1 MSRRDR
7 NYLLGIVASLVV
19 GSLVAWAGSDGSVE
33 VGSVPVFALCGALA
47 YVVNWVAFVPSYVA
61 RTEQYFD
68 LMGSVTYLSVVGAAL
83 LLSSDLD
90 ARAVVVALL
99 VAVWAVRLGSFLFM
113 RIRRDG
119 GDGRFDKIKQS
130 FLNFLMVWTIQG
142 LWVFLTVAC
151 ALAVITAEDRSDFG
165 WVAALGVVIWVGGF
179 AIEVTADRQ
188 KSAFRAD
195 PANQGRFIDVGLWAW
210 SRHPNYF
217 GEIMLWTGI
226 AVIALPVLSGW
237 RWLMLISPVFVYVLL
252 TRISGVPM
260 LEARARKRWGDQEDF
275 RAYTE
280 RTPVLMLRP
289 PRN

>member
-7 NYLLGIVASLVV
+7 TYLVAIIASLVV

-47 YVVNWVAFVPSYVA
+47 FVVNWVAFVPSYVA

-68 LMGSVTYLSVVGAAL
+68 LMGSVTYLSLVGAAL
-83 LLSSDLD
+83 VLSSDLD

-99 VAVWAVRLGSFLFM
+99 VAVWAVRLGSFLFR

-130 FLNFLMVWTIQG
+130 FLNFLMVWTLQG

-165 WVAALGVVIWVGGF
+165 WVGALGVVIWVTGF
-179 AIEVTADRQ
+179 AIEVAADRQ

-195 PANQGRFIDVGLWAW
+195 PANAGRFIDVGLWAW

-260 LEARARKRWGDQEDF
+260 LEARARKRWGAQDDV
-275 RAYTE
+275 RSYTE
-280 RTPVLMLRP
+280 RTPVLVLRP
-289 PRN
+289 PRG